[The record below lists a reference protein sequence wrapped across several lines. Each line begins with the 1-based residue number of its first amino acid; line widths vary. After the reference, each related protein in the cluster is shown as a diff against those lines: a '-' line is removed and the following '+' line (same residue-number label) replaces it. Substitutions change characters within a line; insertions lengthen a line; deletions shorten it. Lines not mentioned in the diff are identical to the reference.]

1 MSRAPLALA
10 SRAGVA
16 TVPVLFNDVGGNRY
30 RRLGWTVAPD
40 RPQVT
45 AVAI

>member
-1 MSRAPLALA
+1 MSRAPPALA
-10 SRAGVA
+10 IASGAA
-16 TVPVLFNDVGGNRY
+16 TVPVLFDDVGSNSY
-30 RRLGWTVAPD
+30 RRLDWTVAPD